1 MAKEELIEEI
11 RKLTVDER
19 LDIVDVIWDSLGEEV
34 ALDEAT
40 AAELERRMRDY
51 EQSPEEGRP
60 YRDVLVELRTRLVR
74 PAE

>member
-1 MAKEELIEEI
+1 MAKDELIEEI

-19 LDIVDVIWDSLGEEV
+19 LEIVDVIRDSLGEE
-34 ALDEAT
+34 AILDEAT
-40 AAELERRMRDY
+40 AAELERRMRNY

-60 YRDVLVELRTRLVR
+60 YQDVLTELRARLVR

>member
-19 LDIVDVIWDSLGEEV
+19 LDIVDSIWDSLGEEV
-34 ALDEAT
+34 DLDEAT

-60 YRDVLVELRTRLVR
+60 YQDVLAELRARLVR